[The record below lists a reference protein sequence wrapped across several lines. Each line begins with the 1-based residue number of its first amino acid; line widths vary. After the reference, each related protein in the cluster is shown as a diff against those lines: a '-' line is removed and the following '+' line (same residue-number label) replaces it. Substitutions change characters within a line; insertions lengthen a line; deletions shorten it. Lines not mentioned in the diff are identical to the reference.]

1 MNQLIAHP
9 FELQLNTWFEN
20 IADRITTSPVW
31 GETLSLELESLRDKK
46 RAFLALFR
54 EGTDEVSDSYEE
66 LVRQADELIQSVLV
80 EEGPTEY
87 TWLNVPLRSI
97 EAYLSGKSL
106 DSRLAEYLGKA
117 FEMARSLNDS
127 ALVAAVRELLL
138 WSEGHKAL
146 TGLEL
151 KALFEQTVSAAQGT
165 DFVVEETI
173 ESLLNLLE
181 QSSLEEQ
188 DEILDRLSEKLSQWE
203 ADFLSLETHVEQHIP
218 EELDSMDALALLFEE
233 FALGLEDE
241 NAGYGELSKLL
252 KSLQQAWS
260 DFASRL
266 TTLLSLRSS
275 AVEEVRF
282 SNLESL
288 QQVASDFQIGR
299 QTVESLQTEVDGH
312 SQRWSSV
319 QNKLPLEWSQ
329 QPANK
334 NRFETINLC
343 LSTLK
348 TVVSPGDARLAPI
361 AELYSQTVK
370 ALLKAA

>member
-1 MNQLIAHP
+1 MSTLEVRHVSVHYPTA
-9 FELQLNTWFEN
+9 
-20 IADRITTSPVW
+20 SGVPVHAL
-31 GETLSLELESLRDKK
+31 EDVSLS
-46 RAFLALFR
+46 
-54 EGTDEVSDSYEE
+54 V
-66 LVRQADELIQSVLV
+66 
-80 EEGPTEY
+80 
-87 TWLNVPLRSI
+87 
-97 EAYLSGKSL
+97 
-106 DSRLAEYLGKA
+106 
-117 FEMARSLNDS
+117 
-127 ALVAAVRELLL
+127 
-138 WSEGHKAL
+138 
-146 TGLEL
+146 
-151 KALFEQTVSAAQGT
+151 QGT

-203 ADFLSLETHVEQHIP
+203 ADFLLLETHVEQHIP

-252 KSLQQAWS
+252 KSLQQAWN
-260 DFASRL
+260 DFSSRL

-275 AVEEVRF
+275 PVEEVRF

-312 SQRWSSV
+312 SQRWSQV
-319 QNKLPLEWSQ
+319 RNKLPLEWSR

-334 NRFETINLC
+334 NRFETIDLC

-370 ALLKAA
+370 ALLNAA